1 MNFTHKIQ
9 LFVVL
14 LSGLETVQL
23 TASSAQ
29 QITLQQNILSTIIKF
44 NRIERMIQNPTVV
57 SKVNF
62 QSKTKRDSFMRSLKN
77 TAKIETLN
85 LDDHKD
91 KIQTHIEE
99 TKKIAIAAHN
109 QKPQISERERE
120 QKITVSSAVS
130 ATGSSPRFLSETD
143 HVYSTN
149 QLEIQKKLS
158 KTVTIFKFLQELNAQ
173 HPQEH
178 FHNAHQNFSS
188 RCSKKQ
194 CLFQGHEWNFP
205 DARPYSCPERFTSGQ
220 LIHFCTTCHQAFHR
234 NCIVNWRKQW
244 GITENEGCPNPKCLN
259 QDTKLLS
266 YIISE

>member
-57 SKVNF
+57 SEVNF
-62 QSKTKRDSFMRSLKN
+62 QPKTKLNSFMCGLKN
-77 TAKIETLN
+77 TAKAEGLN
-85 LDDHKD
+85 PDDH
-91 KIQTHIEE
+91 
-99 TKKIAIAAHN
+99 
-109 QKPQISERERE
+109 ISERERE

-158 KTVTIFKFLQELNAQ
+158 KTVTIFKFLQKLNAHHTQ
-173 HPQEH
+173 KHS
-178 FHNAHQNFSS
+178 HNVHQDFSLS
-188 RCSKKQ
+188 CSKKQ

-205 DARPYSCPERFTSGQ
+205 DARPYSCPEQFTSGQ
-220 LIHFCTTCHQAFHR
+220 LIYFCTTCHQAFHR
-234 NCIVNWRKQW
+234 NCIANWRKQW
-244 GITENEGCPNPKCLN
+244 GITENEGCPNPKCFN